1 MNNLIEERKRRTIQR
16 KIAKREYD
24 NIINLSASESG
35 HRLLTEGAITTA
47 DGGIDCYLR
56 RGTIDKFIGQEN
68 AYLPNIDKDY
78 TGYINLGHLP
88 FAEFPIGILGQWS
101 LNDFSVVDVGN
112 DRRGINVNLHLWED
126 SPIVQALR
134 VMPFD
139 VGLSAEFYFHVDE
152 EASREK
158 GIEVIDEIC
167 IKDFAIVGE
176 CGDVEASG
184 LQLKGETMNEETK
197 VETVVDSL
205 EELEETEEIEVIDE
219 ADETEDE
226 SVEETVE
233 EAEDETEEEIE
244 EENEDTAEEE
254 VEDETDDTDS
264 LNAIMEAVENLNARV
279 EELESENKQ
288 LKAELKRHKKAA
300 SKFKDLA
307 VGLNP
312 ELNKKKEK
320 PKETSRYGGYSDG
333 VGA

>member
-1 MNNLIEERKRRTIQR
+1 MNNLIEERKRRTIRR

-47 DGGIDCYLR
+47 DGGIDCYLK
-56 RGTIDKFIGQEN
+56 RGTIEKFIGQEN

-139 VGLSAEFYFHVDE
+139 VGLSAEFYFHVDD

-197 VETVVDSL
+197 VENVVDSL

-219 ADETEDE
+219 AEETEEE
-226 SVEETVE
+226 SVEEST
-233 EAEDETEEEIE
+233 DETEEEIE
-244 EENEDTAEEE
+244 EEAEGTVEEEEE

-264 LNAIMEAVENLNARV
+264 LDEIMEAVENLTTRV
-279 EELESENKQ
+279 EELESENKR